1 MRVGSLLSGAS
12 GRRTLGT
19 LTMLAPIMVLFV
31 LAYLLPLGSLVAE
44 SFQRGGSFSFEN
56 HTQLLGSKA
65 FTVILWRTLEI
76 SAVVTA
82 ICLLVAYPVAY
93 VLTRVPARW
102 AAGLLLL
109 VSIPYI
115 TSILIRSYA
124 WVVLLASNGVINKLL
139 LGSGIIETPLRLAF
153 SETGTYIGMVHVQLP
168 LMIFPLYAAMH
179 RIDRTT
185 VAAARSLG
193 STPASAFWHIFFPL
207 SLSGV
212 ASGCTLVFLS
222 CLGFYVTPALLGAPG
237 QYMLA
242 QGITVRVMTLSDF
255 AGASA
260 QATLLLVFV
269 VIVFVLLRKRF
280 ATGLGIGEEV
290 RGKRS
295 IANSGL
301 RDWPRFAETVA
312 EKLHRAAYL
321 IGAALSTIGWP
332 LVVAT
337 TIAAFLYLVLP
348 LLIIFPLA
356 FSDSP
361 YLTFPPPGYSL
372 RWFMKF
378 FANTRWLEGT
388 AFSFGTA
395 GVGALVSLLFAV
407 PAAFAIARRPV
418 AGRLTLYLVL
428 ISPLIVPHVIVA
440 LAMYFSLAQARLV
453 GTFEAFVIAY
463 ALCGTPYVFI
473 LFVSGVMRF
482 DRSLEMAAA
491 NLGATPSTVLRTVT
505 FPLLLPTLASAL
517 LFSFIMGFDDVIF
530 GLFLAGPG
538 ATPLPIRMWEDIRH
552 EISPQVAVVAIL
564 LFAAMAVAYAAYLL
578 LSRLSLRGSQ
588 APAFSRR
595 SHRARSPSHHSLG
608 LRNR

>member
-1 MRVGSLLSGAS
+1 MPSSILPTGAES
-12 GRRTLGT
+12 RRTLGT
-19 LTMLAPIMVLFV
+19 SAMLAPIIVLFL
-31 LAYLLPLGSLVAE
+31 LAYLLPLGSLVAD
-44 SFQRGGSFSFEN
+44 SFQKDGHFTFDN
-56 HTQLLGSKA
+56 HTRLMGSKT
-65 FTVILWRTLEI
+65 FWVILWRTLDI
-76 SAVVTA
+76 SIVVTVV
-82 ICLLVAYPVAY
+82 CLLVAYPVAY
-93 VLTRVPARW
+93 VLTWIPPRW

-115 TSILIRSYA
+115 TSILIRTYA
-124 WVVLLASNGVINKLL
+124 WVVLLASNGIVNKLL

-179 RIDRTT
+179 RIDRST
-185 VAAARSLG
+185 VSAARSLG
-193 STPASAFWHIFFPL
+193 STSASAFWHVFLPL

-242 QGITVRVMTLSDF
+242 QGITVRVLTLSDF

-260 QATLLLVFV
+260 QATALLILV
-269 VIVFVLLRKRF
+269 VIIFVLLRKKF
-280 ATGLGIGEEV
+280 AGGLGMGGDGPGV
-290 RGKRS
+290 RS
-295 IANSGL
+295 ITHGGL
-301 RDWPRFAETVA
+301 RQWPGLVEAVA
-312 EKLHRAAYL
+312 GRLHRMSRL
-321 IGAALSTIGWP
+321 VGVVLSAIGWP

-337 TIAAFLYLVLP
+337 TIAAFAFLVLP
-348 LLIIFPLA
+348 LLIVFPLA

-361 YLTFPPPGYSL
+361 YLAFPPPAYSF
-372 RWFMKF
+372 RWFEKF
-378 FANTRWLEGT
+378 FSNTRWLEGT
-388 AFSFGTA
+388 AFSVAAAGT
-395 GVGALVSLLFAV
+395 GALVSLLFAV
-407 PAAFAIARRPV
+407 PAAFAIARRAV
-418 AGRLTLYLVL
+418 KGRLTLYLVL

-440 LAMYFSLAQARLV
+440 LAMYFSLAQVRLV

-473 LFVSGVMRF
+473 LFVAGVLRF
-482 DRSLEMAAA
+482 DRSLELAAA
-491 NLGATPSTVLRTVT
+491 SLGATPATVLRTVT

-552 EISPQVAVVAIL
+552 EISPQVAVVAVL

-578 LSRLSLRGSQ
+578 LSRLSRRGG
-588 APAFSRR
+588 PA
-595 SHRARSPSHHSLG
+595 
-608 LRNR
+608 NRVGVP